1 MKFNNIDNVKLI
13 NLKVLNSNNA
23 NLNIF
28 ENINDYFITKRI
40 FTVVINDFNKD
51 QRGRHAHKTDHQII
65 SCPYG
70 SIKFTVKDSINTKS
84 FILNDQSQ
92 VIYVPCHIWTE
103 TDYLKKN
110 TIVTCYCSNN
120 YNEENYIRNY
130 NDFLNFRKIKKKY

>member
-65 SCPYG
+65 SC
-70 SIKFTVKDSINTKS
+70 FWRTLLFV
-84 FILNDQSQ
+84 F
-92 VIYVPCHIWTE
+92 
-103 TDYLKKN
+103 YL
-110 TIVTCYCSNN
+110 
-120 YNEENYIRNY
+120 
-130 NDFLNFRKIKKKY
+130 LA